1 MRELRILG
9 LAAVLSSAFLVTTAW
24 ADDAPDAPSHPFFVW
39 NPRIA
44 QLFGTGQKPPP
55 PTEKPKEKERKK
67 SVETAKT
74 EAPAG
79 GKDTNEERLQREYSN
94 LLRRQDVCDRLRTI
108 ALEKQDEELERMV
121 FELEQRAQNV
131 YNERTAQLGT
141 SGVAPVRGGKP

>member
-1 MRELRILG
+1 MRKLRILG
-9 LAAVLSSAFLVTTAW
+9 LAAVLTSAFFASAAW
-24 ADDAPDAPSHPFFVW
+24 ADDTPDAPSHPFFVW

-44 QLFGTGQKPPP
+44 MLFGAGPKPPP
-55 PTEKPKEKERKK
+55 AEKPKEKERKK
-67 SVETAKT
+67 PVDAVKT

-79 GKDTNEERLQREYSN
+79 GKETPEERLQREYSN

-108 ALEKQDEELERMV
+108 ALENQDQELERMV

>member
-1 MRELRILG
+1 MRKLRILG
-9 LAAVLSSAFLVTTAW
+9 LAAVLTSAFFVTTAR
-24 ADDAPDAPSHPFFVW
+24 ADDPPDAPSHPFIVW

-44 QLFGTGQKPPP
+44 MLFGAGAKPPP
-55 PTEKPKEKERKK
+55 PAEKPKDKERKK
-67 SVETAKT
+67 SADAAKT

-79 GKDTNEERLQREYSN
+79 GKETSEERLQREYSN

-108 ALEKQDEELERMV
+108 ALENQDQELERMV